1 MLLSKKYGL
10 LAIVIKMAKM
20 EVLAAGFL
28 LSVVPAMHA
37 ETAAMTQTKTKLKQL
52 DLKISH
58 LQHILTTAH
67 DKTALLSRE
76 LADTEKKISMGV
88 HELRKIQQNLGDK
101 QQKINELEKQVTVLS
116 EQLHTQQALLAK
128 HVRARYLMGEY
139 QPLKWLLNQDDPAA
153 TSRLLTFYQYVVKS
167 RQHIIVGVQETQHSL
182 TLNQEKLK
190 QEALEQKQLQD
201 DANKHQQKLEQD
213 KLYSTAIIQTLNKDI
228 QSQQQ
233 ALKEYRQNKE
243 NLSYLLKTLIQQ
255 SIAQTHRPFTTA
267 RTKLPKP
274 INVSGNSL
282 QKINQGLVFYAHE
295 GTPVAAVYSGKVVF
309 SDWLKGYGLL
319 LIIDHGQGFMT
330 LYAHNQSLFKQKG
343 DPVVQGEQIATVG
356 HSGGLKQNGLY
367 FEIRRRGKAIPP
379 LAWLS

>member
-1 MLLSKKYGL
+1 MPHIKNSRLSFQNIIIASLMLLTSDL
-10 LAIVIKMAKM
+10 
-20 EVLAAGFL
+20 
-28 LSVVPAMHA
+28 PA

-58 LQHILTTAH
+58 LQHILNSAH
-67 DKTALLSRE
+67 DKTALLSQE
-76 LADTEKKISMGV
+76 LADTEKKISLSV
-88 HELRKIQQNLGDK
+88 HELRTIQQNLSDK
-101 QQKINELEKQVTVLS
+101 QHQISELEKQVAVLI
-116 EQLHTQQALLAK
+116 EQLQAQQALLAK
-128 HVRARYLMGEY
+128 HLHARYLMGEY
-139 QPLKWLLNQDDPAA
+139 QPLKWLLNQDDPTA

-167 RQHIIVGVQETQHSL
+167 RQQIIIRVQNTQHHL
-182 TLNQEKLK
+182 TLNQDKLK
-190 QEALEQKQLQD
+190 QEAIEQQRLQQD
-201 DANKHQQKLEQD
+201 VNRRQHKLEQE

-233 ALKEYRQNKE
+233 TLKEYRQNKE
-243 NLSYLLKTLIQQ
+243 NLSHLLKTLIQQ
-255 SIAQTHRPFTTA
+255 SIAQTQRPFTTA

-282 QKINQGLVFYAHE
+282 QKVNQGLVFYARE

-309 SDWLKGYGLL
+309 SDWLRGYGLL

-330 LYAHNQSLFKQKG
+330 LYAHNQSLFKRKG
-343 DPVVQGEQIATVG
+343 EPVAQGEQIATVG

>member
-1 MLLSKKYGL
+1 MPHIKNSRLSFQNIIIASLMLLTSDL
-10 LAIVIKMAKM
+10 
-20 EVLAAGFL
+20 
-28 LSVVPAMHA
+28 PA

-58 LQHILTTAH
+58 LQHILNSAH
-67 DKTALLSRE
+67 DKTALLSQE
-76 LADTEKKISMGV
+76 LADTEKKISLSV
-88 HELRKIQQNLGDK
+88 HELRTIQQNLSDK
-101 QQKINELEKQVTVLS
+101 QHQISELEKQVAVLI
-116 EQLHTQQALLAK
+116 EQLQAQQALLAK
-128 HVRARYLMGEY
+128 HLRARYLMGEY
-139 QPLKWLLNQDDPAA
+139 QPLKWLLNQDDPTA

-167 RQHIIVGVQETQHSL
+167 RQQIIIRVQNTQHHL
-182 TLNQEKLK
+182 TLNQDKLK
-190 QEALEQKQLQD
+190 QEAIEQQRLQQD
-201 DANKHQQKLEQD
+201 VNRRQHKLEQE

-233 ALKEYRQNKE
+233 TLKEYRQNKE
-243 NLSYLLKTLIQQ
+243 NLSHLLKTLIQQ
-255 SIAQTHRPFTTA
+255 SIAQTQRPFTTA

-282 QKINQGLVFYAHE
+282 QKVNQGLVFYARE

-309 SDWLKGYGLL
+309 SDWLRGYGLL

-330 LYAHNQSLFKQKG
+330 LYAHNQSLFKRKG
-343 DPVVQGEQIATVG
+343 EPVAQGEQIATVG